1 MERSVVIALIV
12 VGVVLLLGGACI
24 ALLFGY

>member
-1 MERSVVIALIV
+1 MQRSVVIALIV

-24 ALLFGY
+24 ALFFGF